1 MAEATAKPSVLIV
14 DDDAMTRE
22 LLKLVLKEEGFAI
35 AGEAK
40 DGETALA
47 ASEARVPDL
56 VCLDINMPGM
66 GGLETLARLHERNPG
81 LAVVMVT
88 GDATL
93 SAVRSAMDRGA
104 AGFIVKPFSPGT
116 VGEALRHALKT
127 VAQGAFG

>member
-1 MAEATAKPSVLIV
+1 MAEVVTKPRVLVV

-22 LLKLVLKEEGFAI
+22 LLKLVLREEGFAV

-47 ASEARVPDL
+47 ASEAHAPDL

-66 GGLETLARLHERNPG
+66 DGLETLARLHDRNPG
-81 LAVVMVT
+81 LPVVMVT

-93 SAVRSAMDRGA
+93 SAVRRAVDRGA

-127 VAQGAFG
+127 VA

>member
-1 MAEATAKPSVLIV
+1 MPEVVTKPRVLVV

-22 LLKLVLKEEGFAI
+22 LLKLVLREEGFAV

-47 ASEARVPDL
+47 ASEAHAPDL

-66 GGLETLARLHERNPG
+66 DGLETLARLHDRNPG
-81 LAVVMVT
+81 LPVVMVT

-93 SAVRSAMDRGA
+93 SAVRRAVDRGA

-127 VAQGAFG
+127 VA